1 MLILKLLA
9 TVIMMVAG
17 PNMCRHISEQE
28 GADKIPGILFQ
39 ILLMAAYACLI
50 IFL

>member
-1 MLILKLLA
+1 MTILKLLA
-9 TVIMMVAG
+9 TITLMVAG
-17 PNMCRHISEQE
+17 PNMCRYISEQK

-39 ILLMAAYACLI
+39 VLLMAAYACLI